1 MGKNMQIIEINTEY
15 IKMDQLIKFA
25 GMVVNGSDAKF
36 MIKDGLVRV
45 NGELCTQRGK
55 KLRNGDII
63 EIKDFETLEVKG
75 PIS

>member
-1 MGKNMQIIEINTEY
+1 MQIIEINTEY

-25 GMVVNGSDAKF
+25 GIVVNGSDAKF
-36 MIKDGLVRV
+36 MIAEGLVRV

-55 KLRNGDII
+55 KIRNGDII
-63 EIKDFETLEVKG
+63 EIKDFDTLEVKG

>member
-1 MGKNMQIIEINTEY
+1 MQIIEITTEY

-25 GMVVNGSDAKF
+25 GIVANGSDAKF
-36 MIKDGLVRV
+36 MIADGLVRL
-45 NGELCTQRGK
+45 NGDLCTQRGK
-55 KLRNGDII
+55 KIRNGDII

>member
-1 MGKNMQIIEINTEY
+1 MQIIEITTDY

-25 GMVVNGSDAKF
+25 GMVQNGSDAKF
-36 MIKDGLVRV
+36 MIADGLVHV

-55 KLRNGDII
+55 KIRNSDIV
-63 EIKDFETLEVKG
+63 EIKDCESLEVKG

>member
-25 GMVVNGSDAKF
+25 GIVVNGSDAKF
-36 MIKDGLVRV
+36 MIADGLVRV

-55 KLRNGDII
+55 KIRNGDIV
-63 EIKDFETLEVKG
+63 EIQDFDTLEVKG
-75 PIS
+75 PLS